1 MFTFF
6 FQPDVR
12 FNPGSLRVLAAA
24 ALPGSSRS
32 GVGAQPVPEGAQPVH
47 GADARATEPGTS
59 RERPVFVGESPPAKK
74 AKVEI
79 VTLLS
84 YV

>member
-6 FQPDVR
+6 FQPHVR

-32 GVGAQPVPEGAQPVH
+32 GVGAQPVPVGAQPVPE
-47 GADARATEPGTS
+47 GGDARAEEP
-59 RERPVFVGESPPAKK
+59 RVCF
-74 AKVEI
+74 
-79 VTLLS
+79 
-84 YV
+84 YCF